1 MTTATLRY
9 LGSGWSF
16 PVAPDPTTGGLDV
29 ASGAEKVR
37 EAIWI
42 VLDTEPG
49 ERIMRPTFGCGL
61 RRYLMEPN
69 TVAVRAQI
77 KHDVQTALTL
87 WEPRITLTSVDVLP
101 DDEDPSL
108 VLIAIAY
115 VHVRDGSSANLVYP
129 FALE

>member
-1 MTTATLRY
+1 VTTATLRY

-16 PVAPDPTTGGLDV
+16 PVAPDPVTGGLDV

-49 ERIMRPTFGCGL
+49 ERIMRPSFGCGL

-69 TVAVRAQI
+69 TVAIRAQI

-115 VHVRDGSSANLVYP
+115 VHVRDGSSTNLVYP
-129 FALE
+129 FSLE